1 MARTASRKM
10 MKRTTKRTTKSSP
23 KRVMR
28 KTKRAAPMKSRQST
42 ECSRLPASQC
52 NAINPNCQAKKAP
65 GRRTKICV
73 RKSGAKK
80 GMMYEG
86 PSIV

>member
-10 MKRTTKRTTKSSP
+10 KRSPKRST

-28 KTKRAAPMKSRQST
+28 KAKRASPMKRQST

-80 GMMYEG
+80 GMVYEG
-86 PSIV
+86 PSIM

>member
-1 MARTASRKM
+1 MARTASRKSP
-10 MKRTTKRTTKSSP
+10 MKRTMKRKSSMKRTMKRKS
-23 KRVMR
+23 
-28 KTKRAAPMKSRQST
+28 PMKRQVT
-42 ECSRLPASQC
+42 ECSRIPVSQC
-52 NAINPNCQAKKAP
+52 NAVNPNCQAKKAP

-86 PSIV
+86 PSMY

>member
-1 MARTASRKM
+1 MARTTSRKM
-10 MKRTTKRTTKSSP
+10 SKRSTKRSP

-28 KTKRAAPMKSRQST
+28 KTKRAAPMKRRQST

-86 PSIV
+86 PSIM